1 MCLHM
6 SLPSCATRCATEGS
20 HEEIKTSNVLNE
32 THKEYLLRDEIGSR
46 VMVWLTL
53 MF

>member
-1 MCLHM
+1 M

-20 HEEIKTSNVLNE
+20 HEEIKASNVLNE
-32 THKEYLLRDEIGSR
+32 THKGYLLRDEIGSR

-53 MF
+53 KF